1 MGRVGPLLA
10 GQESINNKAHSCVP
24 AAGGGEVPVY
34 DRCSTQFLDSIIAT
48 KFAPFFFMMMMH
60 HPTKPWPYRRRP

>member
-10 GQESINNKAHSCVP
+10 GQESINNKAHSSCVP

-48 KFAPFFFMMMMH
+48 KFAPFFFYDDDVSSYQAMAI
-60 HPTKPWPYRRRP
+60 PP